1 MKVSICTPTYNRRV
15 FIPSIIQCVQHQDYK
30 GPIEWVIVDDGTDPI
45 EDLVKDIPYVKYIR
59 LHKKV
64 SLGAKR
70 NLMHANCSG
79 DILVY
84 MDDDDYY
91 PVTRISHAVSKL
103 MAGPELCAGSSIIHI
118 LFHSVG
124 KIYEFGPY
132 HKNHAT
138 AGTFAF
144 KRELLKL
151 TSYEED
157 SCMAEE
163 KYFLKN
169 YTIPMIQLDPLQV
182 ILVVA
187 HKHNTFDKTT
197 LLDKPNKFMKE
208 TSMTIH
214 DFIQDKNLLS
224 FFNQDVCKLTPVFD
238 KPDVVQ
244 YQKYLELSNTF
255 SVQINDKIISGNDI
269 IHLLNQQQQ
278 KIRELNDRIATLQ
291 KVVNNYIIK

>member
-1 MKVSICTPTYNRRV
+1 MKVSICTPTYNRRA

-30 GPIEWVIVDDGTDPI
+30 GPVEWVIVDDGTDPI
-45 EDLVKDIPYVKYIR
+45 EDLVKHIPCVKYIR
-59 LHKKV
+59 LHKKF

-79 DILVY
+79 DIFVY

-91 PVTRISHAVSKL
+91 PPTRISHAVSKL
-103 MAGPELCAGSSIIHI
+103 MVGPELCAGSSILHV
-118 LFHSVG
+118 LFHKIN

-132 HKNHAT
+132 GPNHAT

-144 KRELLKL
+144 KRELLNI

-169 YTIPMIQLDPLQV
+169 YTIPMIQLDPQHV

-187 HKHNTFDKTT
+187 HKQNTFDKTT

-208 TSMTIH
+208 TLLTIH
-214 DFIQDKNLLS
+214 DFIQDKTLLT
-224 FFNQDVCKLTPVFD
+224 FFNQTICNLVLVFD

-255 SVQINDKIISGNDI
+255 SVKFNDKIIVGNDI
-269 IHLLNQQQQ
+269 IQVLNHQQQ
-278 KIRELNDRIATLQ
+278 KIRELNDRILMLQ